1 MTKLDII
8 TPLISAQIVT
18 CITERGNV
26 SLTKELQ
33 SYSYTRMPFKPSYFK
48 ADLFKVLSNP
58 VRIQILDAL
67 RTGERSVND
76 ISEWLEVEPSSISQQ
91 LAVLRS
97 RNLVTS
103 RKQGNF
109 VFYSI
114 RDPAIF
120 KILDAALEV
129 FNNHLVD
136 VREALEQLE

>member
-1 MTKLDII
+1 MTTQQNGNLTEKLSRFSD
-8 TPLISAQIVT
+8 TQ
-18 CITERGNV
+18 
-26 SLTKELQ
+26 
-33 SYSYTRMPFKPSYFK
+33 MPFKPSYFK

-58 VRIQILDAL
+58 VRIQILDGL

-76 ISEWLEVEPSSISQQ
+76 IAGWMEIEPSSISQQ

-97 RNLVTS
+97 RNLVAS

-136 VREALEQLE
+136 IRDALDKLE

>member
-1 MTKLDII
+1 
-8 TPLISAQIVT
+8 
-18 CITERGNV
+18 
-26 SLTKELQ
+26 
-33 SYSYTRMPFKPSYFK
+33 MPFKPSHFK

-67 RTGERSVND
+67 RTGERSVNE
-76 ISEWLEVEPSSISQQ
+76 IAEWLEIEPSSISQQ

-103 RKQGNF
+103 RKQSNF

-136 VREALEQLE
+136 VKDALEQLK

>member
-1 MTKLDII
+1 M
-8 TPLISAQIVT
+8 V
-18 CITERGNV
+18 
-26 SLTKELQ
+26 
-33 SYSYTRMPFKPSYFK
+33 FKPSYFK

-58 VRIQILDAL
+58 VRIQILDTL
-67 RTGERSVND
+67 RTGEKSVND
-76 ISEWLEVEPSSISQQ
+76 IAEWLELEASSVSQQ

-103 RKQGNF
+103 RKQGNY

-129 FNNHLVD
+129 FNNHLVE
-136 VREALEQLE
+136 VRDTLEQL

>member
-1 MTKLDII
+1 M
-8 TPLISAQIVT
+8 S
-18 CITERGNV
+18 
-26 SLTKELQ
+26 
-33 SYSYTRMPFKPSYFK
+33 FKPSYFK
-48 ADLFKVLSNP
+48 ADLLKVLSNP

-76 ISEWLEVEPSSISQQ
+76 MAESLEMEPSSISQQ

-129 FNNHLVD
+129 FNNHLVN
-136 VREALEQLE
+136 VRDALEKLG

>member
-1 MTKLDII
+1 M
-8 TPLISAQIVT
+8 PL
-18 CITERGNV
+18 
-26 SLTKELQ
+26 
-33 SYSYTRMPFKPSYFK
+33 KPSDFK

-58 VRIQILDAL
+58 VRIQILDTL
-67 RTGERSVND
+67 RTQERSVND
-76 ISEWLEVEPSSISQQ
+76 IADWLEIEPSSISQQ

-114 RDPAIF
+114 RDRAIF

-136 VREALEQLE
+136 VRDALEQLQ

>member
-1 MTKLDII
+1 M
-8 TPLISAQIVT
+8 
-18 CITERGNV
+18 
-26 SLTKELQ
+26 
-33 SYSYTRMPFKPSYFK
+33 FKPSYFK

-67 RTGERSVND
+67 RLGEQSVNS
-76 ISEWLEVEPSSISQQ
+76 IAEWVQADPSSVSQQ

-103 RKQGNF
+103 RKQGNY
-109 VFYSI
+109 VFYSV

-120 KILDAALEV
+120 NILDAALEV

-136 VREALEQLE
+136 VRDALEKLE